1 MHDFVSYLFYL
12 LQRGMRFAVPAAL
25 VCGLILAVCYAVC
38 RKKGRRFPWGKAVCA
53 VLLVGWAVITVFV
66 TLLRSEPN
74 EFAARQCNLQLFLAW
89 REAYQRFTLQIWLNV
104 LLNIALFVPLGVLLP
119 LLWKPFRKWYAALGA
134 GFGVSLLIEL
144 TQLFTGSGMC
154 DVDDLFTNT
163 LGAMLGWCAA
173 MLVLALHQKSRT
185 WPRYCALPAAFA
197 LALSAI
203 FISYAAQPYG
213 NLRDASVTT
222 ADLSGVRWSV
232 DFALDEDSKTA
243 YVYQAQA
250 LDNVGADRFAAEF
263 AAAVSAGVDA
273 AYKAVMKPAEGT
285 ILTVSRLGAQAAVA
299 FAKDSTD
306 FEGMLDALLVAAREA
321 LADTQNINPVLRRA
335 GVVDAGGEGFVLVMD
350 AMLGYLQ
357 GRTAAPVTAAAPA
370 AAQAPK
376 EGADFSEFDT
386 GEITFGYCTEFIV
399 ARENSKSPELLRSFL
414 KNLGD
419 CVVVV
424 DDDEIIKV
432 HVHTNVPGEVLTEA
446 LTYGPLQTVKIENM
460 RNQHTALSGKEAAPA
475 AAEAE
480 AEAEP
485 EVAKPEKQF
494 GVVAVSA
501 GEGMANLFRE
511 LGVDRV
517 VTGGQTMNP
526 STEDIL
532 TEVNK
537 TPAEVV
543 FVLPNNKNIIM
554 AAQQC
559 IPLSDKKVIVIP
571 TKTVPQ
577 GITAM
582 LSFDPASAEDVI
594 EAELSAAIESVHTA
608 QITYAARDSDFDGH
622 DIHKGEYLALMDGA
636 LLGSDADLDKV
647 LTRIADA
654 ANDLD
659 PEIVSIYYGE
669 DVQGDAAQHA
679 ADLLGERLPMADVNV
694 VDGGQPVYYYMI
706 SFE

>member
-1 MHDFVSYLFYL
+1 ML
-12 LQRGMRFAVPAAL
+12 LCANAAL
-25 VCGLILAVCYAVC
+25 EENKQKINELNVFPVPDGDTGTNMSLTMNSAAIELGRKQTETVGAVADCAASALLRGARGNSGVILSLLFRGIA
-38 RKKGRRFPWGKAVCA
+38 KSLKGR
-53 VLLVGWAVITVFV
+53 
-66 TLLRSEPN
+66 E
-74 EFAARQCNLQLFLAW
+74 
-89 REAYQRFTLQIWLNV
+89 
-104 LLNIALFVPLGVLLP
+104 
-119 LLWKPFRKWYAALGA
+119 
-134 GFGVSLLIEL
+134 
-144 TQLFTGSGMC
+144 
-154 DVDDLFTNT
+154 
-163 LGAMLGWCAA
+163 
-173 MLVLALHQKSRT
+173 
-185 WPRYCALPAAFA
+185 
-197 LALSAI
+197 
-203 FISYAAQPYG
+203 
-213 NLRDASVTT
+213 T
-222 ADLSGVRWSV
+222 A
-232 DFALDEDSKTA
+232 
-243 YVYQAQA
+243 
-250 LDNVGADRFAAEF
+250 NAAEF

-285 ILTVSRLGAQAAVA
+285 ILTVSRLGAQAAVE
-299 FAKDSTD
+299 FAKESTD
-306 FEGMLDALLVAAREA
+306 FEAMLEALLAAAREA

-370 AAQAPK
+370 AAAAPK

-399 ARENSKSPELLRSFL
+399 ARENNKSPELLRSFL
-414 KNLGD
+414 NNLGD

-460 RNQHTALSGKEAAPA
+460 RNQHTALSGSDAPA
-475 AAEAE
+475 AP
-480 AEAEP
+480 EAEP
-485 EVAKPEKQF
+485 AVAAPEKQF

-537 TPAEVV
+537 TPAEIV

-694 VDGGQPVYYYMI
+694 VNGGQPVYYYMI

>member
-1 MHDFVSYLFYL
+1 ML
-12 LQRGMRFAVPAAL
+12 LCANAAL
-25 VCGLILAVCYAVC
+25 EENKQKINELNVFPVPDGDTGTNMSLTMNSAAIELGRKQTETVGAVADCAASALLRGARGNSGVILSLLFRGIA
-38 RKKGRRFPWGKAVCA
+38 KSLKGR
-53 VLLVGWAVITVFV
+53 
-66 TLLRSEPN
+66 E
-74 EFAARQCNLQLFLAW
+74 
-89 REAYQRFTLQIWLNV
+89 
-104 LLNIALFVPLGVLLP
+104 
-119 LLWKPFRKWYAALGA
+119 
-134 GFGVSLLIEL
+134 
-144 TQLFTGSGMC
+144 
-154 DVDDLFTNT
+154 
-163 LGAMLGWCAA
+163 
-173 MLVLALHQKSRT
+173 
-185 WPRYCALPAAFA
+185 
-197 LALSAI
+197 
-203 FISYAAQPYG
+203 
-213 NLRDASVTT
+213 T
-222 ADLSGVRWSV
+222 A
-232 DFALDEDSKTA
+232 
-243 YVYQAQA
+243 
-250 LDNVGADRFAAEF
+250 NAAEF

-485 EVAKPEKQF
+485 AVAKPEKQF

-636 LLGSDADLDKV
+636 LLGSNADLDKV
-647 LTRIADA
+647 LLTIADA
-654 ANDLD
+654 ATDLD

-669 DVQGDAAQHA
+669 DVKADAAQHA
-679 ADLLGERLPMADVNV
+679 AELIGGRLPMSDVNV